1 MYPAITNAS
10 SRVMLSG
17 SEESEVGHAV
27 RLVRPDASLP
37 LSMTRQE
44 AFFYGIATR
53 MALGNGL
60 LSGLHRTQ
68 MRRRTSISGGKLIS
82 LRSPDQNNCFMISA
96 TA

>member
-37 LSMTRQE
+37 LSMTRQRG
-44 AFFYGIATR
+44 FFTACHQST
-53 MALGNGL
+53 ALAG
-60 LSGLHRTQ
+60 GLHLGRVDLV
-68 MRRRTSISGGKLIS
+68 GAG
-82 LRSPDQNNCFMISA
+82 
-96 TA
+96 